1 MRLIV
6 LTLTKDARRLW
17 PVVMLSWLILATL
30 AYADRWRADWSVS
43 PTEGW
48 LNLLLPAVWACLAAL
63 LVLQD
68 PLVGDRHFWMTR
80 PLRWPALLAAKLI
93 LVVAAI
99 HVPLF
104 LADVYVLVARGFA
117 LSPYLFGLLAKQV
130 LFFAAVILPAI
141 ALATLVRSF
150 THFVVFLFAIGAG
163 MAVITGGPWALP
175 SLDPQLSDFRDTALL
190 LVLAATAAAITC
202 VQYAFRLG
210 SRVRIAAG
218 CGALAA
224 TAVYCYLPLEV
235 EYAAAGSDT
244 GVPSVTVRTAGADES
259 VRRAAWS
266 ESRETMMIP
275 ISIGPVD
282 EGVHY
287 RIPYI
292 EVELVMSDGTH
303 IRSKRAR
310 SDLLSDEVDLMAY
323 PHITSQDGPADWIL
337 LYISDTAWS
346 RLQGAQVQIR
356 GWMALDFYRY
366 GETVTMGTRDVGA
379 SSEIGRCTSGPVRGG
394 VVGPM
399 LKVLCESP
407 RSLPQ
412 ISVTLRH
419 EPSGEI
425 WSERINSSFTYR
437 PGPNRS
443 WLSPLHRG
451 QSFFHLTDSVERAP
465 GSRWNVPAE
474 YLNSSRIEIT
484 PEIMTGHAISYFDF
498 GEVPLTRWLAEP

>member
-1 MRLIV
+1 
-6 LTLTKDARRLW
+6 
-17 PVVMLSWLILATL
+17 
-30 AYADRWRADWSVS
+30 VS

-48 LNLLLPAVWACLAAL
+48 LNLLLSAVWACLAAL

-93 LVVAAI
+93 LVVAAV

-104 LADVYVLVARGFA
+104 LADVYVLIARSFA
-117 LSPYLFGLLAKQV
+117 LSPHLLGLLTKQV

-150 THFVVFLFAIGAG
+150 THFVVLLFAIGAG

-175 SLDPQLSDFRDTALL
+175 SLDAQLSEFRDKALL
-190 LVLAATAAAITC
+190 LILAATAAAIIW

-210 SRVRIAAG
+210 SRARIAAV
-218 CGALAA
+218 CGALAG

-235 EYAAAGSDT
+235 EYAAAGDDA
-244 GVPSVTVRTAGADES
+244 GIPSVTVRTAGADKS
-259 VRRAAWS
+259 VRLAAWS
-266 ESRETMMIP
+266 ETRETMMIP
-275 ISIGPVD
+275 ISIEPVA

-292 EVELVMSDGTH
+292 EVEFVTSNGTP

-310 SDLLSDEVDLMAY
+310 SDLRSDEVDLMAY
-323 PHITSQDGPADWIL
+323 PHVASQGGPADWIL
-337 LYISDTAWS
+337 LYISEAAWS

-356 GWMALDFYRY
+356 GWVALDFYRY

-419 EPSGEI
+419 EPSGET
-425 WSERINSSFTYR
+425 WSERVNSSFTYR
-437 PGPNRS
+437 PGPNRA
-443 WLSPLHRG
+443 WLSPLHRA
-451 QSFFHLTDSVERAP
+451 QSFFQLTDTIERVP
-465 GSRWNVPAE
+465 GSRWTVPAR
-474 YLNSSRIEIT
+474 YLPSSRVEIT
-484 PEIMTGHAISYFDF
+484 PEIVVGHAASHFDF